1 MSDVSDPAVTRRDA
15 LAAGGATT
23 VLGFGFWTEAFA
35 ADGAGAG
42 GTVLITGASRGIG
55 FEFAKQYAQAGWT
68 VIATARNPATA
79 EPLKAL
85 AKAHK
90 NIRIEAL
97 DVTDVKA
104 VDALAEKLKGTAIDV
119 LINNAGISGGAQ
131 NQKVGTIKYE
141 VFDDVMRTNVMG
153 PIKIAE
159 AFTPHVAASTQKK
172 IVSIS
177 STEGSLTGISGR
189 PDVNS
194 IFYRA
199 SKSALN
205 MAMINM
211 AKALKDKGIIVVML
225 SPGLVQTDFVGDLR
239 LPIMISPEQSVAM
252 TMPIIARVTMAD
264 TGKYFRHTGELA
276 AW

>member
-1 MSDVSDPAVTRRDA
+1 MPAKIPRRTTLVGMA
-15 LAAGGATT
+15 ATFSTLAAQPVYAEGM
-23 VLGFGFWTEAFA
+23 
-35 ADGAGAG
+35 

-55 FEFAKQYAQAGWT
+55 FEFAKRYAETGWT
-68 VIATARNPATA
+68 VIATARDPAKA

-90 NIRIEAL
+90 NIRIEKL
-97 DVTDVKA
+97 DVSDVKA
-104 VDALAEKLKGTAIDV
+104 VDALAEKLKGSSIDV

-131 NQKVGTIKYE
+131 NQKVGAIKYE
-141 VFDDVMRTNVMG
+141 VFDDVMHTNVLG
-153 PIKIAE
+153 PIKMAE
-159 AFTPHVAASTQKK
+159 AFAPHVAASTQKK
-172 IVSIS
+172 IISIS
-177 STEGSLTGISGR
+177 STEGSLTGISAR

-211 AKALKDKGIIVVML
+211 AKALKDKGIIVIML

-239 LPIMISPEQSVAM
+239 LPIMISAEQSVAM
-252 TMPIIARVTMAD
+252 TMPIIARVSMDD
-264 TGKYFRHTGELA
+264 TGKYFRHTGDLA

>member
-1 MSDVSDPAVTRRDA
+1 MKRSIIGRTLFVL
-15 LAAGGATT
+15 LAAALGMAAQPVYAQAT
-23 VLGFGFWTEAFA
+23 
-35 ADGAGAG
+35 

-55 FEFAKQYAQAGWT
+55 FEFAKRYAEAGWT
-68 VIATARNPATA
+68 VIATARDPSKA

-85 AKAHK
+85 TKAHK

-119 LINNAGISGGAQ
+119 LINNAGISGGSQ
-131 NQKVGTIKYE
+131 NQKVGAIKYE
-141 VFDDVMRTNVMG
+141 VFDDVMRTNVLG
-153 PIKIAE
+153 PIKMTE
-159 AFTPHVAASTQKK
+159 AFAPHVAASTQKK
-172 IVSIS
+172 IISIS
-177 STEGSLTGISGR
+177 STEGSLTGISAR

-205 MAMINM
+205 MSMINM

-239 LPIMISPEQSVAM
+239 LPIMISAEQSVAM
-252 TMPIIARVTMAD
+252 TMPIIARVTMDD
-264 TGKYFRHTGELA
+264 TGKYFRHTGDLA